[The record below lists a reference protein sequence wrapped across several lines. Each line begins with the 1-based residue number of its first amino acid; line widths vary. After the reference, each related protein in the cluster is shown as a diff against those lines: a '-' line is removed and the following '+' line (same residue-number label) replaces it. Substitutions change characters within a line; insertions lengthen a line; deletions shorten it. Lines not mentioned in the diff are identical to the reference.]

1 MEKPAVLKEIIESRR
16 SIFPKDYTA
25 EDVEPE
31 ILEEI
36 LNSANFAPNHKRTK
50 PWRLKVFKG
59 EEKNNLGQ
67 HLADIYK
74 NTTAPEVFLEKK
86 YLSFIEKVEQANV
99 ELNLR

>member
-1 MEKPAVLKEIIESRR
+1 MKKSEMLKEIIESRR
-16 SIFPKDYTA
+16 SIFPKDYTT
-25 EDVEPE
+25 EDIEPE

-36 LNSANFAPNHKRTK
+36 VNSAKFAPNHKRTK

-59 EEKNNLGQ
+59 DEKKSLGQ